1 MNHRN
6 ISLRT
11 ALAGAMLGTV
21 LLLAGCNGNVRS
33 GAPVVVNVP
42 QHYDMVLEAYK
53 NGQFLLDGAL
63 LSPEDLASHF
73 RYLDEQKKLPKT
85 VLLKPSSESS
95 VKDTQLRWFAGLQV
109 TFGFTGY
116 ADLDGKLT
124 LVNAKP
130 NPVDEKGKPED
141 GGRHHPHPEG
151 GRGGWQGG
159 G

>member
-1 MNHRN
+1 MSSRK
-6 ISLRT
+6 LFPRAT
-11 ALAGAMLGTV
+11 LAAGTLAAA

-33 GAPVVVNVP
+33 GAPVTANVP
-42 QHYDMVLEAYK
+42 QHFDMTLETYK

-85 VLLKPSSESS
+85 VLLKPSRESG

-116 ADLDGKLT
+116 AELGGKLT
-124 LVNAKP
+124 LVNARARPRDK
-130 NPVDEKGKPED
+130 K
-141 GGRHHPHPEG
+141 
-151 GRGGWQGG
+151 
-159 G
+159 

>member
-1 MNHRN
+1 MSHRK
-6 ISLRT
+6 T
-11 ALAGAMLGTV
+11 AIRAALTAGILSVT

-33 GAPVVVNVP
+33 GGPVVANVP
-42 QHYDMVLEAYK
+42 LHYDMVLESYK

-73 RYLDEQKKLPKT
+73 RYLDERKKLPKT

-95 VKDTQLRWFAGLQV
+95 VKDSQLRWFAGLQV

-124 LVNAKP
+124 LVNAQA
-130 NPVDEKGKPED
+130 
-141 GGRHHPHPEG
+141 HPDDKKK
-151 GRGGWQGG
+151 
-159 G
+159 